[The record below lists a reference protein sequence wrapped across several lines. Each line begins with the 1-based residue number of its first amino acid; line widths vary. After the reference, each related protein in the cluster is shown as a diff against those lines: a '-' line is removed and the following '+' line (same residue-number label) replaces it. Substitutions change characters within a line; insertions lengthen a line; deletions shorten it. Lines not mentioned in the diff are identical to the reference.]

1 MCCVNEFADL
11 IHRWYTLKC
20 ANCVAYCIRPTGI
33 VKFFF
38 LCLSFPHHF
47 SLCFLR
53 AVKCLSVQIRHADNV
68 LTWGKKRVWYALLW
82 RRLNNVTVFVLGVS
96 SRLQWVR
103 AREGRKGLNRNWAG
117 MLGAAVLQN
126 IAVFVRRQVISRNTA
141 DTWPAAL

>member
-20 ANCVAYCIRPTGI
+20 ANCVAYCIRASGNGEE
-33 VKFFF
+33 FFF
-38 LCLSFPHHF
+38 FFSPSFSP
-47 SLCFLR
+47 CFLK
-53 AVKCLSVQIRHADNV
+53 AAIYLSVQIRHADNV
-68 LTWGKKRVWYALLW
+68 FTWKNRGLICLALEEPEQCDSI
-82 RRLNNVTVFVLGVS
+82 VLCVS
-96 SRLQWVR
+96 SWLQWVR
-103 AREGRKGLNRNWAG
+103 VREGRKGLNRNWAG

>member
-20 ANCVAYCIRPTGI
+20 ANCVAHCSRSSGM
-33 VKFFF
+33 VKGLFAPFSAPKNLAPF
-38 LCLSFPHHF
+38 SSRRAITCLS
-47 SLCFLR
+47 S
-53 AVKCLSVQIRHADNV
+53 QIRCGVNV
-68 LTWGKKRVWYALLW
+68 LARVKAGLICLGLW
-82 RRLNNVTVFVLGVS
+82 EAEQCDSIVLGVS
-96 SRLQWVR
+96 SLLQWVSV
-103 AREGRKGLNRNWAG
+103 REGRKGLNRNWAG